1 MDTVWM
7 LQHGAFSPVPS
18 EKQGGTPARFTLW
31 GVVNVTPDS
40 FFDGGQH
47 FSQESSLAHALKLAA
62 DGARVLDLGGASTR
76 PGAEDVSPQEETRR
90 VLPLVR
96 ELVRLRRET
105 KNEAS
110 SEAVDSSDNAAAPS
124 TPDAPDAPALPAD
137 TLISVDTWQSSVAAA
152 VLEAGADILNDVS
165 ACAWDPALR
174 EAAAAFKPGY
184 VLTHCLPGA
193 KPGTMQDNPRYD
205 DVVSDVLRF
214 FEEKMAMLVAAGL
227 PEHCIMLDPGIGF
240 GKTAEHNCALLAGME
255 RIAALGRPILLG
267 VSNKSLFGHL
277 LGLGVTE
284 RGEAT
289 RICTSLLAVRG
300 IYHHRVHDVT
310 SARQA
315 LTLVERFT
323 PWKG

>member
-1 MDTVWM
+1 MMDKVWM

-47 FSQESSLAHALKLAA
+47 FSQKASLAHALRLAA

-76 PGAEDVSPQEETRR
+76 PGAADVSPQEETRR

-96 ELVRLRRET
+96 ELVRLRGLT
-105 KNEAS
+105 GAG
-110 SEAVDSSDNAAAPS
+110 DSTNAGADRGIGNTSGSALS
-124 TPDAPDAPALPAD
+124 GLPAD

-193 KPGTMQDNPRYD
+193 KPGTMQDSPHYD

-240 GKTAEHNCALLAGME
+240 GKTVEHNCALLAGME

-289 RICTSLLAVRG
+289 RICTSLLAARG
-300 IYHHRVHDVT
+300 VYHHRVHDVT

>member
-1 MDTVWM
+1 MMDKVWM

-47 FSQESSLAHALKLAA
+47 FSQKASLAHALRLAA

-76 PGAEDVSPQEETRR
+76 PGAADVSPQEETRR

-96 ELVRLRRET
+96 ELVRLRGLAGAGDSTNAGADRGIGNT
-105 KNEAS
+105 
-110 SEAVDSSDNAAAPS
+110 SE
-124 TPDAPDAPALPAD
+124 PALSGLPAD

-193 KPGTMQDNPRYD
+193 KPGTMQDSPHYD

-214 FEEKMAMLVAAGL
+214 FEEKMAMLVASGL

-240 GKTAEHNCALLAGME
+240 GKTVEHNCALLAGME

-289 RICTSLLAVRG
+289 RICTSLLAARG
-300 IYHHRVHDVT
+300 VYHHRVHDVT

>member
-1 MDTVWM
+1 MDKVWM
-7 LQHGAFSPVPS
+7 LPNGAFSPVPS

-40 FFDGGQH
+40 FFDGGEH
-47 FSQESSLAHALKLAA
+47 FTPQSALAHALKLAG

-76 PGAEDVSPQEETRR
+76 PGAEDIPIEEETRR
-90 VLPLVR
+90 VLPLLR
-96 ELVRLRRET
+96 ELVRLRGL
-105 KNEAS
+105 AS
-110 SEAVDSSDNAAAPS
+110 AAEDAPS
-124 TPDAPDAPALPAD
+124 VSRLAPD
-137 TLISVDTWQSSVAAA
+137 TLLSVDTWRADVAAH

-165 ACAWDPALR
+165 ACAWDPALC
-174 EAAAAFKPGY
+174 ETVAAFKPGY

-193 KPGTMQDNPRYD
+193 KPGTMQEQPCYGS
-205 DVVSDVLRF
+205 VVDDVLRF
-214 FEEKMAMLVAAGL
+214 FEEKMAMLTAAGL
-227 PEHCIMLDPGIGF
+227 PETHIMLDPGIGF
-240 GKTAEHNCALLAGME
+240 GKTVEHNCALLTGME
-255 RIAALGRPILLG
+255 RLASLGRPILLG

-277 LGLGVTE
+277 LGLDVTE

-289 RICTSLLAVRG
+289 RICTSLLAARG

-310 SARQA
+310 SARRA